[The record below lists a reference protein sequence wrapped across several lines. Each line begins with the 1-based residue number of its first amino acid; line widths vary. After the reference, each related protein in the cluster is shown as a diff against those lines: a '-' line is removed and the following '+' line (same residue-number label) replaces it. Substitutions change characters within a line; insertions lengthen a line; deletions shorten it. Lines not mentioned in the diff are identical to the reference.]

1 MKQIFESRIV
11 TTVLAP
17 GQEVVPLQAGALE
30 AERGGYL
37 VTAAEILEAVPP
49 GVIEINH
56 QRHIVGAENQVV
68 LQQAVV

>member
-11 TTVLAP
+11 TAVLPP
-17 GQEVVPLQAGALE
+17 GKKVVPLQAGALE

-37 VTAAEILEAVPP
+37 VAATEILIAVPP
-49 GVIEINH
+49 GIVEIDY
-56 QRHIVGAENQVV
+56 QREVVGAENQVV